1 MTASQLLEHVR
12 MTARLRYMSP
22 RTEAS
27 YVDYVRRFILFH
39 QKRHPATMGEA
50 EVRAFLAHLVL
61 NQRVSMVTHNVA
73 LSALR
78 FLYRDVLQLPPPH
91 IAYLRP
97 RCEPSR
103 LPVVLTPDEVA
114 RLLHHLTG
122 QYHLMA
128 SLLYGSG
135 LRLMEC
141 LRLRVK
147 DIDWGY
153 RQLLVYDGKGRKQR
167 RTMLPEAVVEPL
179 WTHLQQV
186 RWLHQHDLA
195 RGYGS
200 VELPYG
206 LGRKYPHG
214 AWEWSWQYVFPAATY
229 SRDPRSGIKRRHH
242 VYQTSL
248 QQVVKRAVT
257 EAGITK
263 RATCH
268 TLRHSFAT
276 HLLEA
281 GYTIRAVQELLGHKD
296 VRTTM
301 IYTHVLNQGAG
312 IRSPLDAL
320 SEPHR

>member
-1 MTASQLLEHVR
+1 MAAPRLLEHVR
-12 MTARLRYMSP
+12 MTARLRYLSP

-27 YVDYVRRFILFH
+27 YVDYIRRFILFH
-39 QKRHPATMGEA
+39 RKRHPVTMGEA
-50 EVRAFLAHLVL
+50 EVCAFLAHLVL
-61 NQRVSMVTHNVA
+61 DQRVSMVTHNVA

-78 FLYRDVLQLPPPH
+78 FLYRDVLQLPAPQ

-97 RCEPSR
+97 RGEAGR
-103 LPVVLTPDEVA
+103 LPVVLTPEEVA
-114 RLLHHLTG
+114 RLLHHMTG

-141 LRLRVK
+141 LRVRVK

-167 RTMLPEAVVEPL
+167 RTMLPESVVEPL
-179 WTHLQQV
+179 WAHLQRV
-186 RWLHQHDLA
+186 KWLHQHDLT

-206 LGRKYPHG
+206 LARKYPRG

-229 SRDPRSGIKRRHH
+229 SHDPRSGIVRRHH
-242 VYQTSL
+242 VYETSL
-248 QQVVKRAVT
+248 QHAVKRAVVQ
-257 EAGITK
+257 AGIAK

-268 TLRHSFAT
+268 ALRHSFAT

-281 GYTIRAVQELLGHKD
+281 GYTIRVVQELLGHKD

-312 IRSPLDAL
+312 VRSPLDAL
-320 SEPHR
+320 SEQRR